1 MHDALLYKRL
11 LLQARR
17 YWLHIVGLFLVSLLA
32 TPLALLGP
40 VPLRIVV
47 DCVIGAKPLP
57 ALLHRLAPEALQS
70 SRGAILVFAT
80 GLVVLTA
87 LLSQLQGMA
96 ANVLRTWTAER
107 LVQDFRARLFRHVQR
122 LSLLYHDTHGSSDAA
137 YRIQKDASSIQ
148 DIAIDGVI
156 PFVTSAVTLG
166 SMLAVML
173 HLDWQ
178 LSLVAIAVTPIVGV
192 LARIYRMRLRQ
203 RSREV
208 RKLESEA
215 QGVIYEVLSALR
227 VVKAFGQEER
237 ELDRFVTTSLR
248 GVRERIRL
256 AVAQGRLGLF
266 VGLTTAGGTAAMLYL
281 GARHVQSGVLT
292 LGELLLIMSY
302 LAQLYDPLKTTSR
315 KIASLQGDLASAE
328 RAFALLDEQ
337 PDVPEKAH
345 ARRLV
350 RARGEVVFA
359 GVTFAYE
366 PGQPVLRDVS
376 FEVPAGSRVGIAGRT
391 GVGKSTLL
399 NLMTRFFDPQEG
411 RILLDGVDIADYK
424 VADLRYQFAIVLQEP
439 VLFSTSL
446 AENIAYARPG
456 ATAEEIVAAARAANA
471 HDFIAALPQGYD
483 TLVGERGMRLSGGE
497 RQRIAL
503 ARAFL
508 KDSPI
513 LILDEPTS
521 SVDMATEAG
530 ILEAM
535 QRLMQNRTTFMVAH
549 RLATLHG
556 CDLLLRIEDG
566 GQARMSRNG
575 TGTELDTD
583 AMALGALQREPGP
596 DAPRR

>member
-40 VPLRIVV
+40 VPLRIAV
-47 DCVIGAKPLP
+47 DCVIGSKPLP
-57 ALLHRLAPEALQS
+57 ALLHRLAPDALQR
-70 SRGAILVFAT
+70 SRPAILICAVV
-80 GLVVLTA
+80 LVVLTA
-87 LLSQLQGMA
+87 LLSQLQGLA

-122 LSLLYHDTHGSSDAA
+122 ISLLYHDTHGSSDAA
-137 YRIQKDASSIQ
+137 YRIQRDASSIQ

-178 LSLVAIAVTPIVGV
+178 LALVAVAVTPLIGV
-192 LARIYRMRLRQ
+192 LARIYRNRLRQ

-208 RKLESEA
+208 RRLESEA
-215 QGVIYEVLSALR
+215 QGVVYEVLSALR

-266 VGLTTAGGTAAMLYL
+266 VGMTTAGGTAVMLYL

-292 LGELLLIMSY
+292 LGELLLVMSY
-302 LAQLYDPLKTTSR
+302 LGQLYEPLKTTSR
-315 KIASLQGDLASAE
+315 KIAGLQGDLASAE
-328 RAFALLDEQ
+328 RAFALLDQE
-337 PDVPEKAH
+337 PDVPEKPH
-345 ARRLV
+345 ARRLA
-350 RARGEVVFA
+350 RARGDVVFA
-359 GVTFAYE
+359 GVTFAYD
-366 PGQPVLRDVS
+366 PGQPVLRQVS
-376 FEVPAGSRVGIAGRT
+376 FEVPAGACVGIAGRT

-399 NLMTRFFDPQEG
+399 SLMTRFFDPLEG

-424 VADLRYQFAIVLQEP
+424 VADLRHQFAIVLQEP

-446 AENIAYARPG
+446 AENIAYANPG

-508 KDSPI
+508 KDAPI

-521 SVDMATEAG
+521 SVDTATEAG

-549 RLATLHG
+549 RLGTLQG
-556 CDLLLRIEDG
+556 CDLLLQIEDG
-566 GQARMSRNG
+566 GRASIRRNG
-575 TGTELDTD
+575 AGKEQD
-583 AMALGALQREPGP
+583 ALALGGLQAEPGA
-596 DAPRR
+596 DVPR

>member
-17 YWLHIVGLFLVSLLA
+17 YWLHIIALFLVSLLA

-40 VPLRIVV
+40 VALRIVV
-47 DCVIGAKPLP
+47 DCVIGSKPLP
-57 ALLHRLAPEALQS
+57 ELMHRLAPDALQS

-80 GLVVLTA
+80 GLVILTA
-87 LLSQLQGMA
+87 LLSQLQGLA
-96 ANVLRTWTAER
+96 ASVLRTWTAER

-122 LSLLYHDTHGSSDAA
+122 ISLLYHDTHGSSDAA

-156 PFVTSAVTLG
+156 PFVTSAVTLV

-173 HLDWQ
+173 HLDGE
-178 LSLVAIAVTPIVGV
+178 LTLVAIAVTPIIGV
-192 LARIYRMRLRQ
+192 LARIYRVRLRQ
-203 RSREV
+203 RSRAV

-215 QGVIYEVLSALR
+215 QGVVYEVLSSLR
-227 VVKAFGQEER
+227 VVKAFGQEDR

-256 AVAQGRLGLF
+256 AVAQGGLGLF
-266 VGLTTAGGTAAMLYL
+266 VGLTTAAGTAAMLYL
-281 GARHVQSGVLT
+281 GARHVQSGALT

-315 KIASLQGDLASAE
+315 KVAGLQGDLASAE
-328 RAFALLDEQ
+328 RAFALLDQE
-337 PDVPEKAH
+337 PDVPEKPH
-345 ARRLV
+345 ARRL
-350 RARGEVVFA
+350 AQAHGDVVFA
-359 GVTFAYE
+359 GVTFAYD
-366 PGQPVLRDVS
+366 PGQPVLHDVS
-376 FEVPAGSRVGIAGRT
+376 FEVPAGACVGIAGRT

-424 VADLRYQFAIVLQEP
+424 VADLRHQFAIVLQEP

-508 KDSPI
+508 KDAPI

-521 SVDMATEAG
+521 SVDTATEAG

-556 CDLLLRIEDG
+556 CDLLLQIDDG

-575 TGTELDTD
+575 TGTELN
-583 AMALGALQREPGP
+583 AMAFGGLQAEPGA
-596 DAPRR
+596 DAPRL

>member
-1 MHDALLYKRL
+1 MHDVLLYKRL

-17 YWLHIVGLFLVSLLA
+17 YWLHIAGLFLVSLLA

-57 ALLHRLAPEALQS
+57 ALLHRLVPEALQS

-87 LLSQLQGMA
+87 LLTQLQGMA

-178 LSLVAIAVTPIVGV
+178 LSLVAIAVTPIIGV
-192 LARIYRMRLRQ
+192 LARIYRVRLRQ

-208 RKLESEA
+208 RRLESEA
-215 QGVIYEVLSALR
+215 QGVVYEVLSALR

-266 VGLTTAGGTAAMLYL
+266 VGMTTAGGTAAMLYL
-281 GARHVQSGVLT
+281 GARHVQSGILT

-376 FEVPAGSRVGIAGRT
+376 FEVPAGARVGIAGRT

-508 KDSPI
+508 KDAPI

-521 SVDMATEAG
+521 SVDTATEAG

-575 TGTELDTD
+575 AGTELDTD
-583 AMALGALQREPGP
+583 AMALGALRPEPGA